1 MSPRLVALAGCLL
14 LLPSLAIAHPV
25 SVGHVSA
32 WMGDKWLDSYDAPC
46 AAFDAMVGPGP
57 VLLDIYGSGSWHSG
71 SNSVGGL
78 LDQNSYELGVGVGRI
93 WSLGSFHPRLSAGF
107 ARAVLKERIRP
118 DFDDYIE
125 RHFETWGSRGWIAV
139 GGFWDTNIGPTLGL
153 AARFSEIG
161 HHDYPQLGGTHVAA
175 TLGWRWGLKRR

>member
-107 ARAVLKERIRP
+107 ARVALTVAGFAAGLGTDLL
-118 DFDDYIE
+118 DFTVTFDVA
-125 RHFETWGSRGWIAV
+125 IACV
-139 GGFWDTNIGPTLGL
+139 CL
-153 AARFSEIG
+153 S
-161 HHDYPQLGGTHVAA
+161 
-175 TLGWRWGLKRR
+175 

>member
-1 MSPRLVALAGCLL
+1 VTVFVALTLGPALITVVTRFGKILEPRRAMRIRGWRKIGAG
-14 LLPSLAIAHPV
+14 IV
-25 SVGHVSA
+25 R
-32 WMGDKWLDSYDAPC
+32 W
-46 AAFDAMVGPGP
+46 PGP